1 MFKEILLIEKPNYEN
16 LRLFFIIEQQL
27 IWLLPVIIVSYVMQ
41 IVAIIS
47 TR

>member
-1 MFKEILLIEKPNYEN
+1 MFKEIILIQKPNYDY

-27 IWLLPVIIVSYVMQ
+27 IRLLPVIIVSYVLQ

>member
-1 MFKEILLIEKPNYEN
+1 MFKEIMLIQKPNYEY
-16 LRLFFIIEQQL
+16 LRLLFIIEQQL
-27 IWLLPVIIVSYVMQ
+27 IQLLPVIIVSYVLQ